1 MPKQNRIMTGKKERI
16 RLGAS
21 KHAHYGY
28 FYSPEVKSIIC
39 GPACTPGPRRGQI
52 RDQIDQIAHF
62 QLQSIVVSPS
72 QDPLGLHLVLFLFAQ
87 RGGLGTHTS
96 SLPDAPAAPR
106 A

>member
-1 MPKQNRIMTGKKERI
+1 MDT
-16 RLGAS
+16 
-21 KHAHYGY
+21 
-28 FYSPEVKSIIC
+28 YSPEVKSIIC
-39 GPACTPGPRRGQI
+39 GPACTPGPRQGQI

-62 QLQSIVVSPS
+62 QLQSIVVSPI
-72 QDPLGLHLVLFLFAQ
+72 QDPLGLHLVLLLFAQ